1 VEAALTP
8 GGETRGAASIKGV
21 SDFWSMSEAAKT
33 RFMVVVNHDREECC
47 VHPIPNEENAR
58 RAVEGE
64 KQKGRNITL
73 SIFEAVDMSAARQR
87 AESENENCHLM
98 HEHYDCLR

>member
-1 VEAALTP
+1 LK
-8 GGETRGAASIKGV
+8 RGAHKE
-21 SDFWSMSEAAKT
+21 WSMSEAAKT

-64 KQKGRNITL
+64 KQKGRNITF